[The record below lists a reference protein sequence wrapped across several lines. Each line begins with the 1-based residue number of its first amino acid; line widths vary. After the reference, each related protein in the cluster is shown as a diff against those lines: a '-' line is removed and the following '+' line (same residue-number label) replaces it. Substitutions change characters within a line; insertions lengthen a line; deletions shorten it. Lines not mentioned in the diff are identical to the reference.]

1 MSSPGEFKE
10 DAVRRLDLT
19 RLLRPRS
26 IAVVGGN
33 YAESVIDQCDRMGYR
48 GEIWPVHPSRDAIRG
63 RSCVPSVPELPA
75 SPDAAFLGVNRH
87 ATLDLVRELVLI
99 EAGGAVAFASGFS
112 ERGEEGAGLQA
123 ALVEAAGAMPVLG
136 PNCYG
141 FINYFDGA
149 LLWPDVHGGG
159 RVERGVALVLQS
171 GNMGISLTMIRRA
184 LPIGYLITLGNQA
197 QIGLPEAVEALAE
210 DERVS
215 AVGLHIEGIRDAPA
229 LVDALDKLG
238 QRGTPIVALN
248 TGRSAAGAALTMSH
262 TASLAGAD
270 RVIEA
275 LLKRLGIARVHSLPA
290 LLETLKLLHAGGPL
304 QGNRLVS
311 MSCSGG
317 EAALMSDAVERHD
330 IECPEFSVADKARIE
345 ATVNPLVTV
354 SNPFDYHLFDWQHP
368 DRLYATHRAVMTCD
382 HDLTALV
389 LDYPKDELGQ
399 SSAWDDAV
407 DAFARASEQTGRR
420 AAVIATLPECMP
432 EARAAALMSRGV
444 TPLLGIDDGLAA
456 IEAAARAGRKGRSLP
471 FTQAAS
477 TSAGRTRLLSEWDAK
492 RLLTRYDIAVPA
504 GEVCH
509 SVDEALA
516 AARRI
521 AAPVAMKA
529 MRPGLAHKTEAGA
542 LLLDLHG
549 EDAVRAGFEKLAA
562 ADAPVLVEEM
572 VSATLVEFI
581 VGVARDPVVGLH
593 MLLGAGGVG
602 VEALPDSAVLLMPV
616 DADDVLSAL
625 RALRVWPLL
634 DGWRGAPPADL
645 EAVAAVVLAVQRFVM
660 DHAESLEEFEI
671 NPLMVGEQ
679 GTGAVAADALVRLR
693 SSG

>member
-1 MSSPGEFKE
+1 MVSSPGALKQ
-10 DAVRRLDLT
+10 DGVRRLDLT

-26 IAVVGGN
+26 IAVVGGK
-33 YAESVIDQCDRMGYR
+33 YAESVIDQCDRMGY
-48 GEIWPVHPSRDAIRG
+48 GGDIWPVHPSRDAIRG
-63 RSCVPSVPELPA
+63 RSCVASVSELST

-87 ATLDLVRELVLI
+87 ATLDLLRELARI

-123 ALVEAAGAMPVLG
+123 ALVEAAGAMPFLG

-159 RVERGVALVLQS
+159 RVERGIALVLQS
-171 GNMGISLTMIRRA
+171 GNMGINLSMIRRA

-197 QIGLPEAVEALAE
+197 QIGLPEVVETLAE
-210 DERVS
+210 DERIS
-215 AVGLHIEGIRDAPA
+215 AVGLHIEGIRDTPA
-229 LVDALDKLG
+229 LVHAVDKLG
-238 QRGTPIVALN
+238 SRDIPVVALK

-290 LLETLKLLHAGGPL
+290 LLETLKLLHSGGPL
-304 QGNRLVS
+304 KGNRLVS

-330 IECPEFSVADKARIE
+330 VECPEFNVADKARIE

-354 SNPFDYHLFDWQHP
+354 SNPFDYHLFDWLQP
-368 DRLYATHRAVMTCD
+368 DRLFATHRAVMACD

-389 LDYPKDELGQ
+389 LDYPKDELDQ
-399 SSAWDDAV
+399 SSSWDEAV
-407 DAFARASEQTGRR
+407 DAFARASEATGRR

-432 EARAAALMSRGV
+432 EVRATALMSRGV

-456 IEAAARAGRKGRSLP
+456 IEAAARTGRKGRSLP
-471 FTQAAS
+471 FIQTAPAH
-477 TSAGRTRLLSEWDAK
+477 AGETRLLSEWDAK

-504 GEVCH
+504 GEVCD

-516 AARRI
+516 AAQRI
-521 AAPVAMKA
+521 ATPVAMKTL
-529 MRPGLAHKTEAGA
+529 RPGLAHKTEAGG

-549 EDAVRAGFEKLAA
+549 EDAVRAGFETLAVGGA
-562 ADAPVLVEEM
+562 QVLVEEM
-572 VSATLVEFI
+572 VSGTLAELI

-602 VEALPDSAVLLMPV
+602 VEALHDSAVLLMPV

-625 RALRVWPLL
+625 KTLRVWPLL
-634 DGWRGAPPADL
+634 DGWRGAPAADL
-645 EAVAAVVLAVQRFVM
+645 EAVSAVVLAVQRLVL

-671 NPLMVGEQ
+671 NPLMVGER
-679 GTGAVAADALVRLR
+679 GAVAADALVRLR

>member
-1 MSSPGEFKE
+1 M
-10 DAVRRLDLT
+10 RRLDLT

-33 YAESVIDQCDRMGYR
+33 YAESVIDQCDRMGY
-48 GEIWPVHPSRDAIRG
+48 GGDIWPVHPNRDAIRG
-63 RSCVPSVPELPA
+63 RPCVRRVRELPA

-87 ATLDLVRELVLI
+87 ATLDLLRELALMK
-99 EAGGAVAFASGFS
+99 AGGAVAFASGFS

-123 ALVEAAGAMPVLG
+123 ALVEAAGAMPFLG

-149 LLWPDVHGGG
+149 LLWPDVHGGD

-171 GNMGISLTMIRRA
+171 GNMGINLSMIRRA

-197 QIGLPEAVEALAE
+197 QIGLPQVVEALAE
-210 DERVS
+210 DERIS
-215 AVGLHIEGIRDAPA
+215 AVGLHIEGIRDASA
-229 LVDALDKLG
+229 LVDAVDKLG
-238 QRGTPIVALN
+238 NRDIPVIALK

-270 RVIEA
+270 RVVEA

-290 LLETLKLLHAGGPL
+290 LLETLKLLHSGGPL
-304 QGNRLVS
+304 KGNRLVS

-330 IECPEFSVADKARIE
+330 IECPEFNVADKARIE

-382 HDLTALV
+382 HDLTALL
-389 LDYPKDELGQ
+389 LDYPKDELDQ
-399 SSAWDDAV
+399 SSSWDQAV
-407 DAFARASEQTGRR
+407 DAFVRASEATGRR

-471 FTQAAS
+471 FIQVVPAQAGEA
-477 TSAGRTRLLSEWDAK
+477 RLLSEWDAK

-504 GEVCH
+504 GEICN
-509 SVDEALA
+509 SVDEVLA
-516 AARRI
+516 AAQRI

-529 MRPGLAHKTEAGA
+529 VRPGLAHKTEAGA

-562 ADAPVLVEEM
+562 GGGQVLVEEM
-572 VSATLVEFI
+572 FSGTLVELI

-602 VEALPDSAVLLMPV
+602 VEALHDSAVLLMPV
-616 DADDVLSAL
+616 DGDDVLSAL
-625 RALRVWPLL
+625 RTLRVWPLL
-634 DGWRGAPPADL
+634 EGWRGAPPADL
-645 EAVAAVVLAVQRFVM
+645 EAVSAVVHAVQRLVL
-660 DHAESLEEFEI
+660 DHAQSLEEFEI
-671 NPLMVGEQ
+671 NPLMVGER
-679 GTGAVAADALVRLR
+679 GAGAVAADALARLR

>member
-1 MSSPGEFKE
+1 
-10 DAVRRLDLT
+10 
-19 RLLRPRS
+19 
-26 IAVVGGN
+26 
-33 YAESVIDQCDRMGYR
+33 
-48 GEIWPVHPSRDAIRG
+48 
-63 RSCVPSVPELPA
+63 
-75 SPDAAFLGVNRH
+75 
-87 ATLDLVRELVLI
+87 
-99 EAGGAVAFASGFS
+99 
-112 ERGEEGAGLQA
+112 
-123 ALVEAAGAMPVLG
+123 
-136 PNCYG
+136 
-141 FINYFDGA
+141 
-149 LLWPDVHGGG
+149 
-159 RVERGVALVLQS
+159 
-171 GNMGISLTMIRRA
+171 
-184 LPIGYLITLGNQA
+184 
-197 QIGLPEAVEALAE
+197 
-210 DERVS
+210 
-215 AVGLHIEGIRDAPA
+215 
-229 LVDALDKLG
+229 
-238 QRGTPIVALN
+238 
-248 TGRSAAGAALTMSH
+248 
-262 TASLAGAD
+262 
-270 RVIEA
+270 
-275 LLKRLGIARVHSLPA
+275 
-290 LLETLKLLHAGGPL
+290 
-304 QGNRLVS
+304 
-311 MSCSGG
+311 
-317 EAALMSDAVERHD
+317 
-330 IECPEFSVADKARIE
+330 
-345 ATVNPLVTV
+345 
-354 SNPFDYHLFDWQHP
+354 
-368 DRLYATHRAVMTCD
+368 MTCD

-389 LDYPKDELGQ
+389 LDYPKDELEQ
-399 SSAWDDAV
+399 SSSWDDAV

-456 IEAAARAGRKGRSLP
+456 IEAAARVGRKGRSLP
-471 FTQAAS
+471 FTQVAS
-477 TSAGRTRLLSEWDAK
+477 TAAGGTRLLSEWDAK

-516 AARRI
+516 AAQRI

-572 VSATLVEFI
+572 VSATLVELI

-679 GTGAVAADALVRLR
+679 GTGVVAADALVRLR